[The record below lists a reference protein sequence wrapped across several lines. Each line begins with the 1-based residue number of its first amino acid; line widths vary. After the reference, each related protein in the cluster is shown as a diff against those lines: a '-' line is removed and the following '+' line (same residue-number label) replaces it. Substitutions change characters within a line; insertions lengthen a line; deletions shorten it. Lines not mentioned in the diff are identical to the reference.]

1 MSTTVSDPPMGDP
14 RMSGARKAPRKP
26 ITPSWSDP
34 RFRAIVWQVVIIG
47 LLAWGLWYLVSNTAT
62 NLEQRRIAT
71 GFDFL
76 DTIAGIPI
84 GETLLP
90 YDPSVHTYGRAVL
103 IGILNSLMV
112 TVVGVVLVTVLGTA
126 IGIAS
131 LSNNWLLSRLCR
143 VFVEVMR
150 DVPLLL
156 HLLFWYAIL
165 LTLPPLR
172 EAMTLLPGVFLSNSG
187 LKVPLLIW
195 QPAHS
200 GFMAAFAAGCIATWL
215 AARRATGIQ
224 NATGVRP
231 RTWPVA
237 LGALVLLPLAVWAI
251 MGAPFTLEYP
261 VRGRFRF
268 DGGGSLSPEFIAL
281 MIGLV
286 LYHSAF
292 AAEIVRSGILSVPS
306 GQWEAGGALGLK
318 RGTMLRKIVLPQAL
332 RVIIPPMTS
341 TYLGVAKNSSL
352 AVAIGYPDLVS
363 IVNTT
368 LNQTGQAIE
377 GIAMI
382 MAAYLTISLSIS
394 LFMNWYNARIALVER

>member
-1 MSTTVSDPPMGDP
+1 MSTTTTDP
-14 RMSGARKAPRKP
+14 RMSGARKAPSKG
-26 ITPSWSDP
+26 ISLSWSDP
-34 RFRAIVWQVVIIG
+34 RFRAIVWQVVIVG
-47 LLAWGLWYLVSNTAT
+47 LLGAGLWYLVFNTAT

-76 DTIAGIPI
+76 GRTAGIPI
-84 GETLLP
+84 GEHLVP
-90 YDPSVHTYGRAVL
+90 YDPAVNTYGRAILV
-103 IGILNSLMV
+103 GILNTGMV
-112 TVVGVVLVTVLGTA
+112 TVVGVVLITLLGT
-126 IGIAS
+126 IVGIAS
-131 LSNNWLLSRLCR
+131 LSNNWLLSRLCSAY
-143 VFVEVMR
+143 VEGMR

-156 HLLFWYAIL
+156 HLLFWYAMM
-165 LTLPPLR
+165 LTFPPIR
-172 EAMTLLPGVFLSNSG
+172 EAIAVMPGVFMSNSG
-187 LKVPLLIW
+187 LKVPLLVW
-195 QPAHS
+195 EPAHT
-200 GFMAAFAAGCIATWL
+200 GFLLAFLAGCVATWA
-215 AARRATGIQ
+215 AARRATAVQ
-224 NATGVRP
+224 HATGVRP
-231 RTWPVA
+231 RVWPVA
-237 LGALVLLPLAVWAI
+237 LAALLVVPLAIWAV
-251 MGAPFTLEYP
+251 MGAPFTLEMP
-261 VRGRFRF
+261 VKGRFRF
-268 DGGGSLSPEFIAL
+268 DGGGTISPEFIAL

-341 TYLGVAKNSSL
+341 TYLGIAKNSSL

-377 GIAMI
+377 GIAII
-382 MAAYLTISLSIS
+382 MAVYLAISLSIS

>member
-1 MSTTVSDPPMGDP
+1 MSTTATDP
-14 RMSGARKAPRKP
+14 RMSGARRAPPKGLSL
-26 ITPSWSDP
+26 SWSDP
-34 RFRAIVWQVVIIG
+34 RFRAIVWQVVIVG
-47 LLAWGLWYLVSNTAT
+47 LLVAGVWYLASNTAT
-62 NLEQRRIAT
+62 NLEERRIAT

-76 DTIAGIPI
+76 GRTAGIPI
-84 GETLLP
+84 GEHLIP

-103 IGILNSLMV
+103 VGILNTLMV
-112 TVVGVVLVTVLGTA
+112 TVVGVALISLLGTVV
-126 IGIAS
+126 GVAS

-143 VFVEVMR
+143 AYVEGMR

-156 HLLFWYAIL
+156 HLLFWYAVM
-165 LTLPPLR
+165 LTFPPVR
-172 EAMTLLPGVFLSNSG
+172 DAISVMPGVFMSNSG

-195 QPAHS
+195 ENAHT
-200 GFMAAFAAGCIATWL
+200 GAALAFLGGSVATWF
-215 AARRATGIQ
+215 ASRRATAIQ
-224 NATGVRP
+224 HATGIRP
-231 RTWPVA
+231 AVWPVV
-237 LGALVLLPLAVWAI
+237 LVGLVLLPLAVWAL
-251 MGAPFTLEYP
+251 MGAPFALDIP
-261 VRGRFRF
+261 VKARFRF
-268 DGGGSLSPEFIAL
+268 NGGATISPEFTAL

-292 AAEIVRSGILSVPS
+292 AAEIVRSGILSVPT

-318 RGTMLRKIVLPQAL
+318 RGTMLRMIVLPQAL

-377 GIAMI
+377 GIAII
-382 MAAYLTISLSIS
+382 MAVYLSISLSIS

>member
-1 MSTTVSDPPMGDP
+1 MSTTTTDP
-14 RMSGARKAPRKP
+14 RMSGARRAPPKG
-26 ITPSWSDP
+26 ISLSWSDP
-34 RFRAIVWQVVIIG
+34 RFRAIVWQVVIVG
-47 LLAWGLWYLVSNTAT
+47 LLVGGVWYLASNTAT

-76 DTIAGIPI
+76 GRTAGIPI
-84 GETLLP
+84 GEFLIP

-103 IGILNSLMV
+103 VGILNTSMV
-112 TVVGVVLVTVLGTA
+112 TIVGVALITVLGTLV
-126 IGIAS
+126 GIAS

-143 VFVEVMR
+143 AYVEGMR

-156 HLLFWYAIL
+156 HLLFWYAVM
-165 LTLPPLR
+165 LTFPPIR
-172 EAMTLLPGVFLSNSG
+172 EAISVMPGVFMSNSG
-187 LKVPLLIW
+187 LKVPLLVW
-195 QPAHS
+195 EPAHT
-200 GFMAAFAAGCIATWL
+200 GFALAFLAGCVATWI
-215 AARRATGIQ
+215 AARRATAVQ
-224 NATGVRP
+224 FATGIRP
-231 RTWPVA
+231 KVWPVA
-237 LGALVLLPLAVWAI
+237 IAAMVVAPLAIWAV
-251 MGAPFTLEYP
+251 MGAPFTLELP
-261 VRGRFRF
+261 VKGRFRF
-268 DGGGSLSPEFIAL
+268 QGGGNISPEFTAL

-292 AAEIVRSGILSVPS
+292 AAEIVRSGILAVPS

-377 GIAMI
+377 GIAII
-382 MAAYLTISLSIS
+382 MSVYLGISLSIS
-394 LFMNWYNARIALVER
+394 LFMNWYNTRIALVER

>member
-1 MSTTVSDPPMGDP
+1 MSSTTTDP
-14 RMSGARKAPRKP
+14 RMAGARKAPRKP

-47 LLAWGLWYLVSNTAT
+47 LLGGGLWYLASNTAT

-76 DTIAGIPI
+76 GTIAGIPI
-84 GETLLP
+84 GEFLVP
-90 YDPSVHTYGRAVL
+90 YDPSVNTYGRAVL
-103 IGILNSLMV
+103 VGILNTLMV
-112 TVVGVVLVTVLGTA
+112 TVVGVILITFLGTA
-126 IGIAS
+126 VGIAS

-143 VFVEVMR
+143 AFVEGMR

-195 QPAHS
+195 QPAHT
-200 GFMAAFAAGCIATWL
+200 GFMAALTAGAIATWF
-215 AARRATGIQ
+215 ANRRATGIQ
-224 NATGVRP
+224 LATGLRP
-231 RTWPVA
+231 RVWPVA
-237 LGALVLLPLAVWAI
+237 LGAMLLLPLAVWAL
-251 MGAPFTLEYP
+251 MGAPFALEIP
-261 VRGRFRF
+261 VKGRFRF
-268 DGGGSLSPEFIAL
+268 DGGGSVSPEFIAL

-318 RGTMLRKIVLPQAL
+318 RGTMLRQIVLPQAL

-341 TYLGVAKNSSL
+341 TYLGIAKNSSL

-377 GIAMI
+377 GIAII
-382 MAAYLTISLSIS
+382 MAVYLSISLSIS